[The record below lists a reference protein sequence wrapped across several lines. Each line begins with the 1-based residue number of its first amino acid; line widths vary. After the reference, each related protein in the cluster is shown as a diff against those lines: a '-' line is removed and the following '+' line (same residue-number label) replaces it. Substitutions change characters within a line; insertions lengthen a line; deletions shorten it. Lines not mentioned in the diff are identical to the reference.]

1 MKFTPD
7 YGVFY
12 RDGFHAAGEPFE
24 ILAEDAEEM
33 KQHGRVEG
41 LEAEAEAKA
50 EAETPAPAPAP
61 KPKRTR
67 KKAE

>member
-1 MKFTPD
+1 MKFTPE

-33 KQHGRVEG
+33 KQHGKVEEPEP
-41 LEAEAEAKA
+41 EAEAPESVLF
-50 EAETPAPAPAP
+50 P

>member
-33 KQHGRVEG
+33 KQHGRVEEPEP
-41 LEAEAEAKA
+41 EAEAPDPE
-50 EAETPAPAPAP
+50 PAP